1 MKTKKELKKEYK
13 QMEPPMGVFQI
24 RNLINNKV
32 FIDSGVDM
40 KAKWNRHKAELRFR
54 NHRNKLLQEE
64 WNEYGE
70 NNFIF
75 EVLSELEKKDEP
87 HINYQKELKL
97 LQEMVIAE
105 MDIQNLY

>member
-1 MKTKKELKKEYK
+1 
-13 QMEPPMGVFQI
+13 MEFPMGVFQI

-32 FIDSGVDM
+32 FIDSSVDM
-40 KAKWNRHKAELRFR
+40 KAKWNRHKAELRFGS
-54 NHRNKLLQEE
+54 HRNKLLQEE

-70 NNFIF
+70 DNFVF

>member
-1 MKTKKELKKEYK
+1 
-13 QMEPPMGVFQI
+13 MESPTGVFQI
-24 RNLINNKV
+24 RNLINNRV
-32 FIDSGVDM
+32 FIESSVDM
-40 KAKWNRHKAELRFR
+40 KAKWNRHKAELRIR
-54 NHRNKLLQEE
+54 SHRNKLLQKE

-70 NNFIF
+70 NNFVL

-105 MDIQNLY
+105 MDIQNLYR

>member
-1 MKTKKELKKEYK
+1 
-13 QMEPPMGVFQI
+13 MEPPMGVFQI

-32 FIDSGVDM
+32 LIDSGVDM
-40 KAKWNRHKAELRFR
+40 KAKWNRHKTELRFGS
-54 NHRNKLLQEE
+54 HRNKLLQKE

-70 NNFIF
+70 NNFVF

-87 HINYQKELKL
+87 HINYPKELKL

-105 MDIQNLY
+105 VNIQNLY

>member
-1 MKTKKELKKEYK
+1 MKIKK
-13 QMEPPMGVFQI
+13 
-24 RNLINNKV
+24 
-32 FIDSGVDM
+32 
-40 KAKWNRHKAELRFR
+40 
-54 NHRNKLLQEE
+54 

-70 NNFIF
+70 SNFVF

-87 HINYQKELKL
+87 HINYQIELKL